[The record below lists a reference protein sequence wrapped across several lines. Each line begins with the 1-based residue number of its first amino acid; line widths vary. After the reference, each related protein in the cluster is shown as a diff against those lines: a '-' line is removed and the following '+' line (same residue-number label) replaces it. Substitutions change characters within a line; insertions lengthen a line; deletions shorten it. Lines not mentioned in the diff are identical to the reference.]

1 MRVGVM
7 GVCLLCLVSACGTS
21 DTPQKAPDDPD
32 AAAARYFRAYA
43 VEFLRRNPTVNTYL
57 GGAGLDVS
65 LRDADG
71 TLRDHSEAAL
81 AEEDAWLGWVKSN
94 LENMRESTLS
104 PDHRVDRELAL
115 SQIGFLLHQHQ
126 GRRYQ
131 QRALD
136 TYTAE
141 PFRAIDWQIQ
151 GLSETGPSTY
161 GTEEEWKLVVAR
173 VKAVPAYL
181 ARARVQLAEGVKA
194 GNTPDGRMIER
205 DGVATA
211 EANAT
216 YFAETLPA
224 LAAER
229 IAGSGKDALVA
240 DVKAAGDTAATAFL
254 QFRDFLGATY
264 FDGGPHGRLKAAF
277 TADRFAIGEQ
287 EYNWALTNNLHLTL
301 TSGSLF
307 EDAMPVVERTVRAMV
322 GLVRQIAIKRNLD
335 LPPNDRAA
343 VRVMLDEL
351 SKDYP
356 RSDAEMIRWYRD
368 AAFRLVEFGRTNG
381 LFEVP
386 EDYKLDVVE
395 TPLPL
400 QASMDGA
407 SYYPAPPFKNAG
419 VGRFYVAPTHNDRE
433 ALKNNNRASIAA
445 LAAHEGF
452 PGHDWYYKVLT
463 GAREKVS
470 PVRWLTPGAV
480 EDSSSMWEDS
490 VATEGWGLYAEAL
503 MAEPLTGAPN
513 GFYTNEERLY
523 QLYYKLYRD
532 IRVRVDTGIHTGR
545 MTYDDAV
552 TVFSEVRDFLPGKC
566 GDAAVRA
573 LPAKRASCD
582 AAERAIYRYSKWPTQ
597 AITYRVGKD
606 LIYAMREEAQ
616 RAQGKAFSQK
626 AFHLAF
632 IAQGPIPPLYFKDEL
647 LKSLAP
653 APAR

>member
-1 MRVGVM
+1 MRVGVV
-7 GVCLLCLVSACGTS
+7 GVCLLCFVSACGTS
-21 DTPQKAPDDPD
+21 DNPRKAPDDPD
-32 AAAARYFRAYA
+32 GAATRYLHAYA

-71 TLRDHSEAAL
+71 ALRDHSDAAL

-94 LENMRESTLS
+94 LEQMRESTLS
-104 PDHRVDRELAL
+104 PANRVDRELAL

-151 GLSETGPSTY
+151 GLSQTGPTSY
-161 GTEEEWKLVVAR
+161 GTEEEWKLIVAR
-173 VKAVPAYL
+173 VKSVPAYL
-181 ARARVQLAEGVKA
+181 ARAREQLAAGVKA
-194 GNTPDGRMIER
+194 GNTPDGRMIQR
-205 DGVATA
+205 DGVATS
-211 EANAT
+211 EANAR

-229 IAGSGKDALVA
+229 IAGEAKDALIA
-240 DVKAAGDTAATAFL
+240 DVKTAGAAASAAFL
-254 QFRDFLGATY
+254 QFRDFLGATF

-277 TADRFAIGEQ
+277 TADRFAMGEQ
-287 EYNWALTNNLHLTL
+287 DYNWALTNNLHLTL
-301 TSGSLF
+301 TAASLF

-322 GLVRQIAIKRNLD
+322 GLARQIAIKRNLD
-335 LPPNDRAA
+335 LPANDRAA
-343 VRVMLDEL
+343 VRMVLDEL

-368 AAFRLVEFGRTNG
+368 AAFKLVDFGRANG
-381 LFEVP
+381 LFDIP
-386 EDYKLDVVE
+386 EDYQLDVVE

-407 SYYPAPPFKNAG
+407 SYYPAPPFKSAG
-419 VGRFYVAPTHNDRE
+419 VGRFYVAPTHNDAE

-452 PGHDWYYKVLT
+452 PGHDWYYKVVT
-463 GAREKVS
+463 GVRQKIS

-480 EDSSSMWEDS
+480 EDSSSMWVDS
-490 VATEGWGLYAEAL
+490 LASEGWGLYAEAL

-513 GFYTNEERLY
+513 GFYSYEERLY

-552 TVFSEVRDFLPGKC
+552 TLFSEVRDFLPGKC
-566 GDAAVRA
+566 GDDAARA

-606 LIYAMREEAQ
+606 LIYAMREEAA
-616 RAQGKAFSQK
+616 RAQGKAFSQQ

-632 IAQGPIPPLYFKDEL
+632 IAQGPVPPLYFKDQL

-653 APAR
+653 VSTR